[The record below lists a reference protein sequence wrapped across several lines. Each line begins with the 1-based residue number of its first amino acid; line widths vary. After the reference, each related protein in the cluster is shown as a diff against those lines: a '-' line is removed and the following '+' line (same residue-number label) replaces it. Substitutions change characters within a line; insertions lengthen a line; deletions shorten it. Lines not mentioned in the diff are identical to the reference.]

1 MCDAL
6 VQLSR
11 FFQKL
16 CAKTLYVTDLER
28 LEEGISIIL
37 CKLERIFPSA
47 FFDIM
52 IHLVVHLPRE
62 AKLAGPVSYRWMYPF
77 ERYFTY
83 IQIYQKIRKFVS
95 CYHMTKNYIF
105 FILFLLTLEPRHI
118 KKNM

>member
-6 VQLSR
+6 VELSG

-16 CAKTLYVTDLER
+16 CAKALYVTDLER
-28 LEEGISIIL
+28 LEEGIVIIL
-37 CKLERIFPSA
+37 CKLERIFPPA

-62 AKLAGPVSYRWMYPF
+62 AKLAGLISYRWMYPF

-83 IQIYQKIRKFVS
+83 IQIYQKNKEICFMLPHDKKF
-95 CYHMTKNYIF
+95 YIYIF
-105 FILFLLTLEPRHI
+105 DTILAYLGT
-118 KKNM
+118 